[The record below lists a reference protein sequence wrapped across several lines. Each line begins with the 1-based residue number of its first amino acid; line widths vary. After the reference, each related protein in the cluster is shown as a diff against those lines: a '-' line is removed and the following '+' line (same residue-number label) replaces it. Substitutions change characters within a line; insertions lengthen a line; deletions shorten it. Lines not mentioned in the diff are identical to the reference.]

1 MQPKI
6 VVLVHQNGMNNGFDF
21 IISRSYMDWLRLA
34 GLDAA
39 TPVAHYITDAHCT
52 LHRTFQN
59 GAKNAFL
66 TRASAIARTHARPNE
81 TERRRVKIIS
91 NHEEDQQDTRTKDH
105 KCFFSL
111 NLFYCFGLF
120 RSCVLHSI
128 VGSSSFF
135 SFVAHFPVSLK
146 FVKI

>member
-1 MQPKI
+1 
-6 VVLVHQNGMNNGFDF
+6 MNNGFDF
-21 IISRSYMDWLRLA
+21 IISRSYTDWLRLA

-59 GAKNAFL
+59 GAQKCIFNASE
-66 TRASAIARTHARPNE
+66 RARPSVRPNE
-81 TERRRVKIIS
+81 TERRRVKITS

-105 KCFFSL
+105 KCFFFFEII
-111 NLFYCFGLF
+111 LFYCFGLY

-128 VGSSSFF
+128 DGSSSSFCVLWLIFLFHWNSWRFNDF
-135 SFVAHFPVSLK
+135 SLFR
-146 FVKI
+146 I